1 MRRDDCLLCAVT
13 DRAWLATDDKTNDKL
28 ATQVA
33 RAIAGGATMIQLRE
47 KSLAPEKIAEA
58 ARVLLAVTKS
68 AGVPLIVND
77 SLEAALASGADGL
90 HIGQGD
96 GDPSRARAALGEGKT
111 LGVSVRTVAQ
121 ALAAERAGADYLG
134 VGAMFPTASKDDALP
149 VDRLELAE
157 ICSAVRIPV
166 IAIGGIDALNAP
178 SLAGTGITG
187 VAAISAVFSRGENI
201 ESATRELRQA
211 SEIAVAR
218 ESAVALERAK
228 TDAR

>member
-13 DRAWLATDDKTNDKL
+13 DRSWLAASDKGAEGL
-28 ATQVA
+28 AAQVA

-47 KSLAPEKIAEA
+47 KRLAPKEIAEA
-58 ARVLLAVTKS
+58 ARVLLATTQR

-96 GDPSRARAALGEGKT
+96 GDARRVRAALGEGKT

-121 ALAAERAGADYLG
+121 AIDAERAGADYLG

-149 VDRLELAE
+149 VDRRVLAE

-166 IAIGGIDALNAP
+166 IAIGGIDAGNAP
-178 SLAGTGITG
+178 SLEGTGIAG
-187 VAAISAVFSRGENI
+187 VAAITAIFSHGKNI
-201 ESATRELRQA
+201 ERATGELLKAAEKAVA
-211 SEIAVAR
+211 SE
-218 ESAVALERAK
+218 RAG
-228 TDAR
+228 TR